1 MKNKAV
7 IVLCAVSISLS
18 LAALCISFFRCE
30 PITMDWM
37 GVLVGVLSFLVTIL
51 LGWQI
56 FTLLDI
62 QKIQREVK
70 RKDEDIYKRS
80 EKNLA
85 ETHMALWAFYLTN
98 MTEGDIAENSHYGFV
113 QSGVA
118 TIVHFS
124 RCGDYAKADSVAS
137 RLIQF
142 LPKLKIQEPSGEFF
156 DTCLKSLVSAVESPN
171 KIPKFEELLSA
182 LCKARQQCGQV
193 CP

>member
-1 MKNKAV
+1 MRCKSNITV
-7 IVLCAVSISLS
+7 CTISLLIS
-18 LAALCISFFRCE
+18 IAALCVSSFRCE

-37 GVLVGVLSFLVTIL
+37 GVLVGVLSFLVTVL

-56 FTLLDI
+56 YTLFDI
-62 QKIQREVK
+62 KKLQEEIK
-70 RKDEDIYKRS
+70 RKDEGIYKRS

-124 RCGDYAKADSVAS
+124 RYGDYAKADSVAS
-137 RLIQF
+137 KLIQF
-142 LPKLKIQEPSGEFF
+142 LPKLKIQEHSDQFY
-156 DTCLKSLVSAVESPN
+156 DTCLKSLVSSVENPN
-171 KIPKFEELLSA
+171 KIPKFEELLLA
-182 LCKARQQCGQV
+182 LCKARQ
-193 CP
+193 

>member
-1 MKNKAV
+1 MNNKGIIILFV
-7 IVLCAVSISLS
+7 TSIALS
-18 LAALCISFFRCE
+18 FAAICLSYLRCE

-56 FTLLDI
+56 YTLLDI

-70 RKDEDIYKRS
+70 RKDEGIYKRS

-182 LCKARQQCGQV
+182 LCKARQ
-193 CP
+193 